1 MIKHLPQL
9 SEDSARCAIRRVA
22 GLGESQVLAQLI
34 DAAALPPSV
43 ENAAWKRAHA
53 LVGVIR
59 KEQTNQGGVDALLHE
74 FSLSSEEGIV
84 LMCLAEALL
93 RIPDKATVDRM
104 IQDRLGG
111 ADWASHLGQSDSL
124 FVNASAW
131 GLLLTGKVTTL
142 NASEYQPASL
152 LGKTLARLGEPVVRS
167 AMRYAMK
174 ILGAQF
180 VLGRDIESALER
192 AKEAESSGFTYS
204 YDMLGEAARTTADA
218 AQYHQAYLE
227 AIEKIGAASA
237 SRAPAQKASISVK
250 LSALHPRYEYAQFE
264 SVKTE
269 LVSSVKTLVMAAKQH
284 AIGFTL
290 DAEESSRLDISL
302 EVIEQIFTDPDLADW
317 HGFGLAVQAYQK
329 PALEVINWADALAR
343 RVGRRLA
350 VRLVKGAY
358 WDSEIK
364 WAQEQGYPGYPV
376 FTSKAATDVSYQA
389 CAKRLL
395 QAREHLYPQ
404 FATHNAYTVATILA
418 LEKTTRAGDDQ
429 GSPMSM
435 PMEFEFQRLHGMG
448 EELYHQLVG
457 KDGQSD
463 GRRDSHNGS
472 YHDSRN
478 RCRIYAPVGEHADLL
493 AYLVRRMLE
502 NGANTSF
509 VNNLQNRD
517 LPLAELLSN
526 PVKEVALKE
535 AALKEATLTGDRQ
548 APSLPLPEAIYHPH
562 RVNSA
567 GMDLADG
574 TALHAL
580 NTRLADWWSG
590 AKASG
595 TNSSGTK
602 ASGRLSSE
610 ALSSEALSSEAL
622 SSEALSP
629 GTMSSDT
636 QTHQPGSWR
645 ITNPANREEVIG
657 MLSYDD
663 RPAMHSKL
671 AVVLAGQ
678 QAWRDTPVAERAACL
693 LRIATALETVP
704 EEFLGLCMKEAG
716 KTLED
721 SIAEVREAV
730 DFCRYYSREASQ
742 ETSQETSHEAFQE
755 ASHETS
761 QEASHSTEPL
771 GTVLCISPWNFPVAI
786 FLGQVSA
793 ALVTGNTVLAKPAE
807 QTSLLAQRLVA
818 LMYRCGIPTSALQLL
833 VSDGKSA
840 GDLLVPDPRI
850 NGVMFTGGC
859 QTAHRIAR
867 MLRERDADVPLI
879 AETGGLNAMI
889 VDSTALTEQVVD
901 DVIVSAFHSAG
912 QRCSAL
918 RLLYL
923 QEDVADDIIEKIIGR
938 METLVVGDPASL
950 ATDVGPIIDEPAR
963 ERLQAHC
970 DWLASTDAQLLY
982 ECSLDT
988 SNNNNSNNNNNSDES
1003 LDSGSYFA
1011 PRLYAL
1017 SGSSPGGTED
1027 APTDSTRPP
1036 ITEEVFG
1043 PILHLARFAAA
1054 DIGTVIA
1061 QINAT
1066 GYGLTLGVHSR
1077 IEGRA
1082 NKIAEQALVGNI
1094 YINRNMVGAA
1104 VGVQPFGGRG
1114 KSGTG
1119 PKAGGPHYLKRLLRA
1134 PQGTHQV
1141 THQVTHDAGL
1151 LPATAPESHAR
1162 AAGLPFVSAQQ
1173 AGYKPAGGM
1182 HEAIWRCTPLVER
1195 VAATRC
1201 WLSSLVER
1209 VAATRCWLSSLVA
1222 ANVGLNAEQVL
1233 ASVERMIDC
1242 MTTQVGP
1249 HSLASPTG
1257 ETNHL
1262 QWEARGVLG
1271 LLLDESVDINQA
1283 TQGLAACI
1291 LAGNGVQLCSL
1302 LINEAASEG
1311 TSEGSSESTSEVTT
1325 EPNLATTLLRQI
1337 AQHESLV
1344 ALVTPT
1350 QQINLGVLN
1359 GMLMGAAS
1367 KHFHA
1372 IRRRALEDNA
1382 ALIPILRGMTDPD
1395 TPLRLMVEKTITV
1408 NTTAAGGNASLMN
1421 QGVPS

>member
-1 MIKHLPQL
+1 MIKQLPQL
-9 SEDSARCAIRRVA
+9 SEDPSRCAIRRVA
-22 GLGESQVLAQLI
+22 GLGESQVLDRLI
-34 DAAALPPSV
+34 DEAALPPSV
-43 ENAAWKRAHA
+43 ENAAWKRAYE

-59 KEQTNQGGVDALLHE
+59 KEQTNQGGVDALLQE

-104 IQDRLGG
+104 LQDRLGG

-131 GLLLTGKVTTL
+131 GLLLTGKVTNL
-142 NASEYQPASL
+142 NAPEHHPASL

-204 YDMLGEAARTTADA
+204 YDMLGEAARTMADA

-237 SRAPAQKASISVK
+237 SRAPAQKAGISVK

-264 SVKTE
+264 SVKTD
-269 LVSSVKTLVMAAKQH
+269 LVSSVKTLVMAAKQQ

-290 DAEESSRLDISL
+290 DAEESWRLDISL
-302 EVIEQIFTDPDLADW
+302 EVIEQIVTDPDLADW

-329 PALEVINWADALAR
+329 PALEVINWAEALAR
-343 RVGRRLA
+343 RVGRQLA

-364 WAQEQGYPGYPV
+364 WAQERGYPGYPV

-404 FATHNAYTVATILA
+404 FATHNAYTVATILE
-418 LEKTTRAGDDQ
+418 LEKAARSGDDQ
-429 GSPMSM
+429 SSPMSRSM
-435 PMEFEFQRLHGMG
+435 GFEFQRLHGMG

-457 KDGQSD
+457 KAGQGDAPSGDAQSD
-463 GRRDSHNGS
+463 SHIP
-472 YHDSRN
+472 
-478 RCRIYAPVGEHADLL
+478 CRIYAPVGEHADLL
-493 AYLVRRMLE
+493 AYLVRRLLE

-526 PVKEVALKE
+526 PVKEAALKE
-535 AALKEATLTGDRQ
+535 AAMKEKRQ

-574 TALHAL
+574 VALDDL
-580 NTRLADWWSG
+580 NTRLADWWSE
-590 AKASG
+590 
-595 TNSSGTK
+595 TK
-602 ASGRLSSE
+602 ASEAVSSE
-610 ALSSEALSSEAL
+610 TRSSE
-622 SSEALSP
+622 
-629 GTMSSDT
+629 T
-636 QTHQPGSWR
+636 QTHQQGSWR
-645 ITNPANREEVIG
+645 ITNPAHRDEVIG
-657 MLSYDD
+657 MLSFDD
-663 RPAMHSKL
+663 RPAMRSKL
-671 AVVLAGQ
+671 EVVLAGQ
-678 QAWRDTPVAERAACL
+678 QAWRDTPLAERAACL
-693 LRIATALETVP
+693 LRIATALETGS

-730 DFCRYYSREASQ
+730 DFCRYYSREAAKEASQ
-742 ETSQETSHEAFQE
+742 EVPQ
-755 ASHETS
+755 
-761 QEASHSTEPL
+761 STEPL

-793 ALVTGNTVLAKPAE
+793 ALVMGNTVLAKPAE
-807 QTSLLAQRLVA
+807 QTSLIAQRLVV
-818 LMYRCGIPTSALQLL
+818 LMHRCGIPTSALQLL
-833 VSDGKSA
+833 VSDGRSA
-840 GDLLVPDPRI
+840 GNLLVPDPRI

-867 MLRERDADVPLI
+867 MLRERDDDVPLI

-923 QEDVADDIIEKIIGR
+923 QEDVADDIIEKLIGR
-938 METLVVGDPASL
+938 METLVVGDPTSL
-950 ATDVGPIIDEPAR
+950 ATDVGPIIDEQAR
-963 ERLQAHC
+963 DRLYAHC
-970 DWLASTDAQLLY
+970 DGLASTDAQLLY
-982 ECSLDT
+982 ECPLGT
-988 SNNNNSNNNNNSDES
+988 SNNSSNNDDSDNSLER
-1003 LDSGSYFA
+1003 GSYFA

-1017 SGSSPGGTED
+1017 GGPRQGGTED
-1027 APTDSTRPP
+1027 AAIDITRPP

-1043 PILHLARFAAA
+1043 PILHLARFAAKE
-1054 DIGTVIA
+1054 IGTVIA

-1082 NKIAEQALVGNI
+1082 NKIAEQARVGNI

-1119 PKAGGPHYLKRLLRA
+1119 PKAGGPHYLRRLVRS
-1134 PQGTHQV
+1134 PQTSDEVDVLSAITQ
-1141 THQVTHDAGL
+1141 
-1151 LPATAPESHAR
+1151 ESHAG
-1162 AAGLPFVSAQQ
+1162 ASSLPFISGQQ
-1173 AGYKPAGGM
+1173 AGDDHLGMPA
-1182 HEAIWRCTPLVER
+1182 AAWRCTPLVER
-1195 VAATRC
+1195 VAALRC
-1201 WLSSLVER
+1201 FLSSLVS
-1209 VAATRCWLSSLVA
+1209 VH
-1222 ANVGLNAEQVL
+1222 VGLNAEQVL
-1233 ASVERMIDC
+1233 ASVDRMIDR
-1242 MTTQVGP
+1242 MTTQAGP
-1249 HSLASPTG
+1249 RSLASPTG

-1283 TQGLAACI
+1283 TQGLVACL
-1291 LAGNGVQLCSL
+1291 LAGNGVQLCNL
-1302 LINEAASEG
+1302 LINEG
-1311 TSEGSSESTSEVTT
+1311 TPEVATDVITNNTT
-1325 EPNLATTLLRQI
+1325 HATPEPNLASTLLGLI
-1337 AQHESLV
+1337 APHESLV
-1344 ALVTPT
+1344 DLVTPA
-1350 QQINLGVLN
+1350 QQINLGALD
-1359 GMLMGAAS
+1359 GMLIGAAS
-1367 KHFHA
+1367 RHFQA
-1372 IRRRALEDNA
+1372 IRCRALEDNT
-1382 ALIPILRGMTDPD
+1382 ALIPIVRGMTDPD
-1395 TPLRLMVEKTITV
+1395 TPFWLMVEKTVTV

-1421 QGVPS
+1421 QGVSA